1 MCPQLPDGDG
11 TKCKVVSN
19 EPNLPNPEI
28 VKNTVLD
35 TCSASLKERR
45 TVKPLS
51 LLRDYFDFEMSFVRY
66 DPLHQTMLWIPTRDS
81 LTITRH
87 AKIEIALIALIAVII
102 TAHVWRTPFI
112 AVDCCRGRT
121 GGSLQDIYV
130 VRREWF
136 VICSLWK
143 PFS

>member
-35 TCSASLKERR
+35 NYSASLKERR

-51 LLRDYFDFEMSFVRY
+51 LLRAYFDFEISFVRY
-66 DPLHQTMLWIPTRDS
+66 DPLHQTMLWIPARDS

-87 AKIEIALIALIAVII
+87 AKIEIALVALIAVIMN
-102 TAHVWRTPFI
+102 AHV
-112 AVDCCRGRT
+112 
-121 GGSLQDIYV
+121 S
-130 VRREWF
+130 
-136 VICSLWK
+136 
-143 PFS
+143 